1 MSDKSYSNWFKN
13 TLRDP
18 LWWIW
23 ILSLIVV
30 ALSAILDMVGV
41 IDSDVAPFNA
51 VYNISWAVFG
61 LTLVGVAIRGK
72 DIGEDKPMSTGLR
85 IFSAVLGIFVAV
97 VAIVFGLIL
106 K

>member
-1 MSDKSYSNWFKN
+1 MSDKPYSTWLKN
-13 TLRDP
+13 TVRDP
-18 LWWIW
+18 LWWVW
-23 ILSLIVV
+23 IISLVIV

-41 IDSDVAPFNA
+41 IDSDVAPYNA
-51 VYNISWAVFG
+51 VYNVSWAVFG
-61 LTLVGVAIRGK
+61 LTLVAVAVRGK

-85 IFSAVLGIFVAV
+85 IFSAVLGIFVAL